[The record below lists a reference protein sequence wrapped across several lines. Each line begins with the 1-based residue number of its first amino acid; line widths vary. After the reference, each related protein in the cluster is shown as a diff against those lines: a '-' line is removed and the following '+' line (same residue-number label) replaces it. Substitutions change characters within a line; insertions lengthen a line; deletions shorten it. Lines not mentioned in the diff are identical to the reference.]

1 MNSSI
6 LEVQGQGRATREMQ
20 GNGIQD
26 RAGETCGECQRLATG
41 VGDGDVEARNQIVQ
55 QHLRL
60 VFRVARQYVNRGL
73 TLEDLIGEGNLGL
86 IRAAQEYNPSLGTRF
101 STYATYWIREAIL
114 SALANTAGTI
124 RLPTH
129 ISKMLGR
136 WRRIEKDLFRVHGH
150 RPTFE
155 EVASAMGLDRPK
167 QRLMAQVHRVAR
179 IQKDEDE
186 DVDGGSRSLLML
198 EGCGPPEDSLV
209 AEEEQAGVSR
219 RLECLGA
226 TERTMVV
233 LRYGL
238 AGEPPMSFEEIG
250 GRLGLTAAVVQRR
263 ITWAMQK
270 LGGPRDPLLVRRGSA
285 YGCRVG

>member
-6 LEVQGQGRATREMQ
+6 LEVQDQGRTTSGMQ
-20 GNGIQD
+20 GNCIRD
-26 RAGETCGECQRLATG
+26 RAGETRGECQRLAAG
-41 VGDGDVEARNQIVQ
+41 VGDGDVESRNRIVQ
-55 QHLRL
+55 QNMRL

-86 IRAAQEYNPSLGTRF
+86 IRAAQEFNPSLGTRF

-136 WRRIEKDLFRVHGH
+136 WRRIEKALCHVHGH
-150 RPTFE
+150 PPTFE

-179 IQKDEDE
+179 IQKDESE
-186 DVDGGSRSLLML
+186 DGGSRSLWML
-198 EGCGPPEDSLV
+198 AGCGPPEDSLV

-219 RLECLGA
+219 RLEGLGA
-226 TERTMVV
+226 SERTMVV

-250 GRLGLTAAVVQRR
+250 SRLGLTAAVVQRR
-263 ITWAMQK
+263 ITLAMQK
-270 LGGPRDPLLVRRGSA
+270 LGRTRDPQRVRDSAA
-285 YGCRVG
+285 YGSWAG